1 MDRLVLGYDAVGAS
15 FVERLA
21 DQPGELVV
29 LTPDTE
35 RAESLRDGEIAA
47 RHVDIGNVDDVRT
60 VAGDID
66 SVVVAP
72 LGSDELRTAVS
83 TARSAYP
90 SAFLMVCLG
99 GETTADDRRNVES
112 VADRIVDLSADVG
125 EAVLDR
131 AGDPGLRLRKLREV
145 FDEMDGRLAVVA
157 HDNPDPD
164 AIASAIGL
172 RRLAMEFGVDAEAC
186 YHGEISHQENR
197 ALVNLFGFELTNL
210 PSDADLSSFD
220 VFALVDHSR
229 PGVND
234 GLPEG
239 TPVDIVIDHHPPR
252 DPVSAKFVDLRSD
265 VGATCTLIVGYLD
278 RFGIEPT
285 EELASGLL
293 YGIRTDTLEFSRGV
307 SIADFDA
314 AAGLVELADTDRL
327 RQVESPSV
335 STETLGILGKA
346 ISNRTVQD
354 DVLTTC
360 VGPISDRDTLAQAAD
375 RLLAMDSITTTL
387 VFGYTEDTVFAS
399 ARARGVERDLGE
411 ILRDAFGQIG
421 SAGGHADMAGAQIP
435 VGILTDE
442 TADDDERGD
451 VITDVIT
458 DRFFE
463 ALGIVPDYPATFVY
477 TDSGDGDDRLN

>member
-1 MDRLVLGYDAVGAS
+1 MDRLVLGYDAVGTS

-21 DQPGELVV
+21 DQPGDLVV
-29 LTPDTE
+29 LTPDAE

-172 RRLAMEFGVDAEAC
+172 RRLATEFGIDAEAC
-186 YHGEISHQENR
+186 YYGEISHQENR

-210 PSDADLSSFD
+210 PPDADLSSFD

-239 TPVDIVIDHHPPR
+239 TPIDIVIDHHPPR
-252 DPVSAKFVDLRSD
+252 EPVPAKFVDLRSD
-265 VGATCTLIVGYLD
+265 VGATCTLIAGYLD

-314 AAGLVELADTDRL
+314 AAGLVELADADRL

-360 VGPISDRDTLAQAAD
+360 VGLISDRDTLAQAAD
-375 RLLAMDSITTTL
+375 RLLDMESITTTL

-451 VITDVIT
+451 VITDVVT

-477 TDSGDGDDRLN
+477 AESGDGDERFS